1 MPTLAS
7 SISQDVDVRAQNHL
21 EAAERHQLIAR
32 EFSFNPPGA
41 INPPPIEWVITCVF
55 YSAVHYVTAYFYER
69 DGASPTN
76 HVERS
81 AVMARKS
88 ELAPIVDAYND
99 LSDWS
104 RTARYNALPRLDHR
118 IQPAFDRLDDIA
130 ATIKQVLNRQP

>member
-1 MPTLAS
+1 M
-7 SISQDVDVRAQNHL
+7 
-21 EAAERHQLIAR
+21 
-32 EFSFNPPGA
+32 
-41 INPPPIEWVITCVF
+41 F

-69 DGASPTN
+69 DGASPTS

-81 AVMARKS
+81 ALLARKP
-88 ELAPIVDAYND
+88 EFDPIIDAYND

-130 ATIKQVLNRQP
+130 ATIRQLLNVIP